1 MVLIAASL
9 SLVSSVAFLILYAF
23 VIDIKNSVAANIW
36 AGILA
41 LAFLSVSGVIVEL
54 HGVESSKEVA
64 AFAYLLAAFVC
75 VWRIVLMARLA
86 RDKKGFGVDSND
98 PTHR

>member
-9 SLVSSVAFLILYAF
+9 SLVSSIAFLVLYAF

-36 AGILA
+36 VGILV
-41 LAFLSVSGVIVEL
+41 LAFLSTSGVIVEL
-54 HGVESSKEVA
+54 RGVESAKEVTI
-64 AFAYLLAAFVC
+64 FAYSLATFVC
-75 VWRIVLMARLA
+75 VWRTVLMVRLA

-98 PTHR
+98 PTHH